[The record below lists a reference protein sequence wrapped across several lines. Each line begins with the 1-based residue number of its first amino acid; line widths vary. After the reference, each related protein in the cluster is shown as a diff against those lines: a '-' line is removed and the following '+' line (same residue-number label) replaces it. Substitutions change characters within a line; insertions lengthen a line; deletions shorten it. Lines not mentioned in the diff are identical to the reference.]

1 MASKTQKTKESV
13 STAALPIVTDPE
25 MAERFEREL
34 AWCVGQLE
42 CMMRSSS
49 TKDKDPARSALQ
61 TLTNPKT
68 SLIRKRQMMQ
78 QLFGDYRQKMH
89 VEDVA
94 RQKHHNQIRVNT
106 KSEIPLSSRF
116 VRRIHHNND
125 SITIKDNTF
134 SFNFDIPLSDMDKN

>member
-1 MASKTQKTKESV
+1 MASKTKKTKESA
-13 STAALPIVTDPE
+13 SATALPIVTDPE

-49 TKDKDPARSALQ
+49 MKDKDPPRSALQ

-68 SLIRKRQMMQ
+68 PFIRKRQMMQ

-89 VEDVA
+89 DEDIA
-94 RQKHHNQIRVNT
+94 RQKRHNQIRANT
-106 KSEIPLSSRF
+106 NSEIPLASRF
-116 VRRIHHNND
+116 VRRIHQNND
-125 SITIKDNTF
+125 STKDNTF
-134 SFNFDIPLSDMDKN
+134 SFNFNIPSSDMDKN